1 MKPDANTE
9 AELKAELKVALQN
22 QTTAIKQFRRV
33 IREIPSGLP
42 HSDGSKRI
50 LQASHDVSKAHSAI
64 VSLLL
69 KLNKGSLDGDG
80 KKKRR

>member
-9 AELKAELKVALQN
+9 TKLKAQLKAALQD
-22 QTTAIKQFRRV
+22 QKTAITRFRRV

-42 HSDGSKRI
+42 RSDDGKRM
-50 LQASHDVSKAHSAI
+50 LQASRDVSKAHSAI

-69 KLNKGSLDGDG
+69 KLNKRSLADNR
-80 KKKRR
+80 KKKRP